1 MKKKIEW
8 KKTHEFLQCENSAAY
23 RHRPYIP
30 EGSMIMDS
38 RFVQIKPVPR
48 FDFLA
53 HVEIQWFCWTDYEL
67 TEGQPNL
74 KQLVRSPAQPRS
86 GETQYAHVIG
96 TKEICSGVFH
106 EGWSQQDYWGEWD
119 CESSSFEQHSRYYV
133 YEVRH
138 DMNHPSAYV
147 LPEDMKLLAPVENS
161 LDLYLKK
168 IRKELNK

>member
-1 MKKKIEW
+1 MKKAEW
-8 KKTHEFLQCENSAAY
+8 KKSHGFMISEAIEEY
-23 RHRPYIP
+23 RRRPYIP
-30 EGSMIMDS
+30 EGSIIMDS
-38 RFVQIKPVPR
+38 RFIQQKPVPR

-53 HVEIQWFCWTDYEL
+53 HVEIQWFCWVDYET

-96 TKEICSGVFH
+96 TKQLCSGVFH
-106 EGWSQQDYWGEWD
+106 EGWSSQDYWGDFD

-147 LPEDMKLLAPVENS
+147 LPEDMKLLEPVKNNM
-161 LDLYLKK
+161 DIYLEK
-168 IRKELNK
+168 IRKEMGK